1 MPYSWPPDVFAILKR
16 TAQMFNHAGCLPNG
30 HRNKYDVSVTC
41 GVGYVVRRLVD
52 HPQRQRMLDICAT
65 PPYTDYS
72 INNVCAF
79 KRRSQRTAD
88 KPYTDNNQFANAKI
102 VQNLGACRT

>member
-1 MPYSWPPDVFAILKR
+1 VARHNISETAGSRLVAKLRAHQHGEIALGTPCVSDNRAILKR
-16 TAQMFNHAGCLPNG
+16 AAQMFNYAGCLPNWNS
-30 HRNKYDVSVTC
+30 NKYDVSVTC

-79 KRRSQRTAD
+79 KRRSQ
-88 KPYTDNNQFANAKI
+88 
-102 VQNLGACRT
+102 